1 MSPAILVEK
10 GLPMTAL
17 LSTKD
22 VHLAYGKKE
31 ALHGINLDFTDHSI
45 TALIGPSG
53 CGKSTFLRCLNRM
66 NDLIPKTT
74 ITGSF
79 QFHGQDIYAPTTNL
93 VELRKQIGMVFQQP
107 NPFPFSVYEN
117 VTYGLKLTGHR
128 DRKFLDE
135 QVERALK
142 QAAVWDEVK
151 DNLNKNAMS
160 FSGGQQQRIC
170 IARLLAVQPDII
182 LLDEPTSALD
192 PISSA
197 QIETTLM
204 ALKNEYCI
212 IIVTHN
218 LQQASRIADRTAFML
233 NGNLIEYDLTSKMF
247 TKPAMQDTS
256 DYLNGK
262 FG

>member
-1 MSPAILVEK
+1 MPAILQ
-10 GLPMTAL
+10 
-17 LSTKD
+17 TKN
-22 VHLAYGKKE
+22 VHLSYGSKE
-31 ALHGINLDFTDHSI
+31 ALHGINLDFDDHSI

-66 NDLIPKTT
+66 NDLIANTT

-79 QFHGQDIYAPTTNL
+79 QFHGQDLYAPTTHL
-93 VELRKQIGMVFQQP
+93 VELRKQIGMVFQQFYL
-107 NPFPFSVYEN
+107 FPFSVYEN
-117 VTYGLKLTGHR
+117 VTYGLKLAGHHE
-128 DRKFLDE
+128 RKFLDE

-151 DNLNKNAMS
+151 DNLNKSAMS

-182 LLDEPTSALD
+182 LLDEPTSDDD

-197 QIETTLM
+197 QIEETLIT
-204 ALKNEYCI
+204 LKKDYCI

-233 NGNLIEYDLTSKMF
+233 NGNLVEYDLTSKMF
-247 TKPAMQDTS
+247 TQPAKQDTS

>member
-1 MSPAILVEK
+1 M
-10 GLPMTAL
+10 
-17 LSTKD
+17 
-22 VHLAYGKKE
+22 
-31 ALHGINLDFTDHSI
+31 
-45 TALIGPSG
+45 
-53 CGKSTFLRCLNRM
+53 
-66 NDLIPKTT
+66 
-74 ITGSF
+74 
-79 QFHGQDIYAPTTNL
+79 
-93 VELRKQIGMVFQQP
+93 
-107 NPFPFSVYEN
+107 
-117 VTYGLKLTGHR
+117 TGHN

-142 QAAVWDEVK
+142 QAAIWDEVK
-151 DNLNKNAMS
+151 DNLHKNAMS

-233 NGNLIEYDLTSKMF
+233 NGNLIEYDLTSNMF
-247 TKPAMQDTS
+247 TKPVMQDTS

>member
-1 MSPAILVEK
+1 
-10 GLPMTAL
+10 
-17 LSTKD
+17 
-22 VHLAYGKKE
+22 
-31 ALHGINLDFTDHSI
+31 
-45 TALIGPSG
+45 
-53 CGKSTFLRCLNRM
+53 
-66 NDLIPKTT
+66 
-74 ITGSF
+74 
-79 QFHGQDIYAPTTNL
+79 
-93 VELRKQIGMVFQQP
+93 
-107 NPFPFSVYEN
+107 
-117 VTYGLKLTGHR
+117 
-128 DRKFLDE
+128 
-135 QVERALK
+135 
-142 QAAVWDEVK
+142 
-151 DNLNKNAMS
+151 
-160 FSGGQQQRIC
+160 
-170 IARLLAVQPDII
+170 
-182 LLDEPTSALD
+182 LDEPTSALD

>member
-1 MSPAILVEK
+1 MTAILQ
-10 GLPMTAL
+10 ARN
-17 LSTKD
+17 
-22 VHLAYGKKE
+22 VHLSYAKQE
-31 ALHGINLDFTDHSI
+31 ALHGVNLDFDDHSI

-66 NDLIPKTT
+66 NDLIPDTT
-74 ITGSF
+74 VTGSF
-79 QFHGQDIYAPTTNL
+79 QFHGKDIYAPTTNL

-117 VTYGLKLTGHR
+117 VTYGLKLAGHT
-128 DRKFLDE
+128 DRRYLDE

-142 QAAVWDEVK
+142 QAAVWDETK
-151 DNLNKNAMS
+151 DDLSKNAMA

-197 QIETTLM
+197 QIETTLL
-204 ALKNEYCI
+204 ALKNTYCI

-233 NGNLIEYDLTSKMF
+233 NGNLIEDGPTSKMF
-247 TKPAMQDTS
+247 TKPVNQDTS